1 LINKKGESM
10 AYSFDVWY
18 YINMLKKWCTLIT
31 AIVVVSV
38 IASAVSVIAKPTVYV
53 SNVRLFL
60 GGDNQYVTLSLSRV
74 LGVTDIPSSSKD
86 VITAILQSN
95 KMRNDINEQFKNER
109 LSGWTLNTYVVTG
122 GLLVEVTGP
131 DPELTQKIADY
142 AVQNLD
148 NINKKLGVT
157 PTTPM
162 VKVLDE
168 ASYGQPKNKDIMRK
182 LILAAILSFLTTCL
196 FISLYDYVKTLKK
209 AAH

>member
-1 LINKKGESM
+1 M
-10 AYSFDVWY
+10 AYNFDVWY
-18 YINMLKKWCTLIT
+18 YINMLKKWRALII
-31 AIVVVSV
+31 AIVVASI
-38 IASAVSVIAKPTVYV
+38 IAAAISLIAQPAVYV
-53 SNVRLFL
+53 SNVRLLL

-95 KMRNDINEQFKNER
+95 KMRNDINEQFKNEK
-109 LSGWTLNTYVVTG
+109 LSGWALNTYVVTG

-148 NINKKLGVT
+148 NINKKLDVT
-157 PTTPM
+157 LITPM

-168 ASYGQPKNKDIMRK
+168 ASFGQPKNKDIPRK
-182 LILAAILSFLTTCL
+182 MVLAGILSFLTTCL